1 MFFFVKGIC
10 PMDFSP
16 RVEFEL
22 QKTMAKIL
30 MLQQLALT
38 GLDVWSTATKALF
51 GMVWLRSSQTPRGSR
66 SIDRRQC
73 YDPPR

>member
-1 MFFFVKGIC
+1 MFFFVIC
-10 PMDFSP
+10 PMDFPP

-51 GMVWLRSSQTPRGSR
+51 GIARLRSSQTPRGSR
-66 SIDRRQC
+66 TFDRWHC
-73 YDPPR
+73 YYPLR